1 MKIKIIFLALLY
13 SISAHSLVFTDEQ
26 VLDYAMVL
34 IYSTT
39 CEDLSTSG
47 ERLFL
52 RDINSAYGSLE
63 SALQDER
70 FNNGFTMAIGVK
82 LIAGDTEFCKAGI
95 GALKDTGNYNRM
107 FR

>member
-1 MKIKIIFLALLY
+1 MKIKIIFIALFY
-13 SISAHSLVFTDEQ
+13 SISANSLVFTDEQ

-34 IYSTT
+34 VYSTT
-39 CEDLSTSG
+39 CEDLSKNG
-47 ERLFL
+47 KRLLL

-70 FNNGFTMAIGVK
+70 FSNGFTLPTAMK
-82 LIAGDTEFCKAGI
+82 LIAGEEEFCKAGI

>member
-1 MKIKIIFLALLY
+1 MKIRVAFISLLY
-13 SISAHSLVFTDEQ
+13 SISANSLVFTDEQ
-26 VLDYAMVL
+26 VLDYAFVTV
-34 IYSTT
+34 YSTT
-39 CEDLSTSG
+39 CEQFSSNG
-47 ERLFL
+47 KRLFL
-52 RDINSAYGSLE
+52 RDINLAYGSLE

-70 FNNGFTMAIGVK
+70 FSNGFTVAVGIK